1 MHHRRGGYVGGV
13 STSSDAPDPDVMEI
27 FETVSEESLGCRV
40 CGSLVARSGDFA
52 RVHWDWH
59 EATNGA

>member
-1 MHHRRGGYVGGV
+1 MTG
-13 STSSDAPDPDVMEI
+13 SSDAPDPDVMRIYEDDPADAG
-27 FETVSEESLGCRV
+27 LACRV
-40 CGSLVARSGDFA
+40 CGVLVSRTGGFA